1 MDIRKAMEYSI
12 IYLDGAMGT
21 MVQRVGLKAGHPPE
35 IYNMTNPDVILSIHR
50 AYLQAGA
57 DVITTN
63 TFGAN
68 QYKLANTGYTVE
80 EVVEKA
86 VSIAREA
93 AGERWVAL
101 DIGPVGQLMEPSGS
115 LTFEEVYESVA
126 RQVRVGADSGA
137 DLVII
142 ETLTDIYE
150 AKAAVLAAK
159 ENSSLPVFCTLTFD
173 KSGRTLMGTD
183 PLTAVT
189 ILEALGVDALGVNC
203 SLGPKDLLPII
214 EEFLKYSHVPVIAQ
228 PNAGLPKLENGETK
242 FEMSPEE
249 FAQYAKQMVDKGVRV
264 IGGCCGTSPEF
275 IEAVRKATSDA
286 NPLLINNERITAASS
301 SSKTVVLG
309 RAFKI
314 IGERINPTGKE
325 DMAKA
330 LKEKDFYYIVD
341 EAIEQREAGADIL
354 DVNVCISDIDEKE
367 TMVQAIRE
375 IQSMVNIPLQI
386 DSTDPEVIKAAVRI
400 YNGKP
405 IINSVSGTKA
415 SMEAIFP
422 IAKKY
427 GTCLIALTLDEKGI
441 PASAEE
447 RFEIAANIVDEAEKW
462 GISRE
467 NIIIDCLVLTASNNQ
482 REAME
487 TLKAIEL
494 VKKELKTPTI
504 LGISNVSYGLPNRSL
519 LNRTYLAMALAMG
532 LDAAILNPLDR
543 NIIETLHAFKVLSGS
558 ERDIKEYIKLY
569 K

>member
-21 MVQRVGLKAGHPPE
+21 MVQRAGLKAGHPPE

-386 DSTDPEVIKAAVRI
+386 DSTDPEVIEAAVRI

>member
-21 MVQRVGLKAGHPPE
+21 MVQRAGLKAGHPPE

-386 DSTDPEVIKAAVRI
+386 DSTDPEVIEAAVRI
-400 YNGKP
+400 CNGKP

-569 K
+569 R

>member
-21 MVQRVGLKAGHPPE
+21 MVQRAGLKAGHPPE

-386 DSTDPEVIKAAVRI
+386 DSTDPEVIEAAVRI

-487 TLKAIEL
+487 TLKAVEL

-569 K
+569 R

>member
-21 MVQRVGLKAGHPPE
+21 MVQRAGLKAGHPPE

-386 DSTDPEVIKAAVRI
+386 DSTDPEVIEAAVRI

-569 K
+569 R